1 MLVDEALK
9 KVDEIKGMKK
19 INILEIGVGTGIIS
33 ITLALNKENLN
44 ILGVDISN
52 KALEVAN
59 SNLNR
64 QDKKIRIEEKN
75 SKIKFINSDIYSKIP
90 EILNKENEK
99 EIKFDIIIS
108 NPPYIKS
115 GVMKELNKDVLK
127 EPYLALDGGEDGL
140 IFYDRIIKDSKKY
153 LKEDGY
159 ILFEIGYDQKEDLLK
174 LAEKY
179 GYEKENVSCI
189 RDFENRDR
197 VIIIKNSRK

>member
-1 MLVDEALK
+1 M
-9 KVDEIKGMKK
+9 
-19 INILEIGVGTGIIS
+19 
-33 ITLALNKENLN
+33 
-44 ILGVDISN
+44 
-52 KALEVAN
+52 AN

-90 EILNKENEK
+90 ENINKENEK

-115 GVMKELNKDVLK
+115 NVMKELNKDVLK

-140 IFYDRIIKDSKKY
+140 IFYDRILKESKKY

>member
-1 MLVDEALK
+1 M
-9 KVDEIKGMKK
+9 
-19 INILEIGVGTGIIS
+19 
-33 ITLALNKENLN
+33 ALNKENLN

-52 KALEVAN
+52 KALEVAK

-75 SKIKFINSDIYSKIP
+75 SKIKFINSDIYS
-90 EILNKENEK
+90 EILENIKEENEK

-115 GVMKELNKDVLK
+115 NVMKELNKDVLK

>member
-1 MLVDEALK
+1 MK
-9 KVDEIKGMKK
+9 KVDEIKEIKK

-75 SKIKFINSDIYSKIP
+75 SKIKFINSDIYS
-90 EILNKENEK
+90 EILENIKEENEK

-115 GVMKELNKDVLK
+115 NVMKELNKDVLK

-189 RDFENRDR
+189 RDYENRDR
-197 VIIIKNSRK
+197 VIIIKNSMKKNV

>member
-1 MLVDEALK
+1 MK
-9 KVDEIKGMKK
+9 KVDEIKGIKK

-52 KALEVAN
+52 KTLEVAK

-64 QDKKIRIEEKN
+64 EDKKIRIEEKN
-75 SKIKFINSDIYSKIP
+75 SKIKFINSDIYS
-90 EILNKENEK
+90 EILENIKEENEK

-115 GVMKELNKDVLK
+115 NVMKELNKDVLK

-159 ILFEIGYDQKEDLLK
+159 ILFEIGYDQKEDLLE